1 MSNKILLVEDD
12 EILKELLEE
21 FLTSKGFSVT
31 STPSYEEAL
40 SLAYEKN
47 FDLWILD
54 VKILGGNGFELLKE
68 LRELNFKTPAI
79 FTTSLNDLASL
90 KTAFSNGCDDYLKK
104 PFLLAELLLRI
115 ENLLKKS
122 YQNQSSE
129 IIKINENL
137 KYNLLTKELF
147 QDGKIVKLSTKE
159 IKLLELFLK
168 NPNKILSK
176 EEIFEKVWDFG
187 EEPSEMSL
195 RVYIKNLRKVLGNE
209 RLKSRSK
216 IGYIYE

>member
-1 MSNKILLVEDD
+1 MNNKILLVEDD

-21 FLTSKGFSVT
+21 FLTSKGFSII

-122 YQNQSSE
+122 YQNQSE
-129 IIKINENL
+129 VIKIHENL

-147 QDGKIVKLSTKE
+147 QDEKIVKLSTKE

-176 EEIFEKVWDFG
+176 EEIFEKLWDFG

>member
-12 EILKELLEE
+12 ELLKELLEE
-21 FLTSKGFSVT
+21 FLSSKGFLVT

-40 SLAYEKN
+40 TLAYEKN
-47 FDLWILD
+47 FDLWIFD

-68 LRELNFKTPAI
+68 LRKLNFKTPTI

-104 PFLLAELLLRI
+104 PFLLAELHLRI

-122 YQNQSSE
+122 YKNQSE
-129 IIKINENL
+129 FIEINENL

-147 QDGKIVKLSTKE
+147 QNESLVKLSMKE
-159 IKLLELFLK
+159 TKLLELFLK

-176 EEIFEKVWDFG
+176 EEIFEKVWDFD
-187 EEPSEMSL
+187 EEASEMSL
-195 RVYIKNLRKVLGNE
+195 RVYIKNLRKFLGNE
-209 RLKSRSK
+209 RLKNRSK

>member
-54 VKILGGNGFELLKE
+54 VKIIGGSGFELLKE